1 MVDFLVF
8 EKYNDCYRH
17 SEAEGK
23 EVQLGTGVRGSR
35 KLNSRVHWVA
45 VLLIAATALGISAF
59 PAFAGNDKDKK
70 QEEKLTK
77 QERRRQKAIQKE
89 MESPYKK
96 WISGPIGYIITPA
109 ERAAFKKLATDEE
122 RDQFIEEFWRRRNPT
137 PGSPENSFKEEFYRR
152 IAYAN
157 EHYSSGI
164 PGWRTD
170 RGHIYIMYGP
180 PDETTTHPTGG
191 TYVPSPNEMP
201 YSGPGAATTMTTYP
215 FEDWT
220 YHYIPGIGENVE
232 LEFVDP
238 TSTGEYHLTMNPCE
252 KDAMAN
258 VPGDMTGCQ
267 GGVSIGS
274 IWNPNLVINPN
285 QLGGGSGSGSRNSA
299 MVTSNM
305 MGSQY
310 DEFNRLDLY
319 SKIFQAPAVKF
330 KDLQTMV
337 TSTVTSQLLPFSV
350 RTDFLKIT
358 DDMVLTPITVQVP
371 NREMQF
377 ENKDGVMNAVLDVY
391 GELTTIGGRIADTFE
406 QSVAVSV
413 PQHDFQN
420 YVNEKSVYQKAVYLH
435 PGRYKLSV
443 VIKDNHSGHMGS
455 QNMGIIVPQFSDGKL
470 TSSSLIMADEIQP
483 LPTSE
488 VGSGPFVIGGTKV
501 RPSVNQVFTQTQ
513 NLGIYM
519 QVYNL
524 GLDPKTH
531 QPSANI
537 DYEISRDGKTVLDQ
551 TESAASIKDASEQ
564 VTLEKTMPAKLL
576 KPGKYTLR
584 IKITDKVKNQ
594 TETQTTN
601 FQVEG

>member
-1 MVDFLVF
+1 M
-8 EKYNDCYRH
+8 
-17 SEAEGK
+17 
-23 EVQLGTGVRGSR
+23 QLGTGVRGTR

-191 TYVPSPNEMP
+191 TYVPNPNEMP
-201 YSGPGAATTMTTYP
+201 YSGAGAATTMTTYP

-238 TSTGEYHLTMNPCE
+238 TGTGEYHLTMNPCE

-285 QLGGGSGSGSRNSA
+285 QLGGGNGSGSRNSA

-391 GELTTIGGRIADTFE
+391 GELTTIGGRVADTFE

-413 PQHDFQN
+413 PQHDFQS
-420 YVNEKSVYQKAVYLH
+420 YVNQKSVYQKAVYLH

-513 NLGIYM
+513 SLGIYM

-537 DYEISRDGKTVLDQ
+537 DYEISKDGKTVLNQ
-551 TESAASIKDASEQ
+551 TESAANIKDASEQ